1 MFIVP
6 RFICCVFMA
15 NGFWVELLLLFG
27 IEVRCNWLRSMIA
40 GPVRFGEF
48 NVDEVPVMPPMPL
61 PGLVLLRTPAAPAA
75 PPAMLPWIE
84 SLMSELPRKRR
95 CLEPRPLL

>member
-15 NGFWVELLLLFG
+15 SGFWFELLLLFC
-27 IEVRCNWLRSMIA
+27 IEVRWNWLRSMIA

-48 NVDEVPVMPPMPL
+48 SVDEVPVMPPMPL
-61 PGLVLLRTPAAPAA
+61 PGLVFVRVAPAA
-75 PPAMLPWIE
+75 PPAVLPWIE
-84 SLMSELPRKRR
+84 SLISELPRKRR